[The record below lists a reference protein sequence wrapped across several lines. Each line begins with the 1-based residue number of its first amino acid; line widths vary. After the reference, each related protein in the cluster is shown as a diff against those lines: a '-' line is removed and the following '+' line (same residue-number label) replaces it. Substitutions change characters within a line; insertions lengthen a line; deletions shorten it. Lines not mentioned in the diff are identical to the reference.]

1 MGGATVAAQ
10 VLEEQNR
17 IAGLEELV
25 EEIERQVHAQAGR
38 KCVAAA
44 VHQRWKLGIGGP
56 CELVIRSGHGLS
68 LEHGNSGGS
77 IHVRFKLHG
86 ILYSEGGI
94 FLE

>member
-1 MGGATVAAQ
+1 
-10 VLEEQNR
+10 
-17 IAGLEELV
+17 
-25 EEIERQVHAQAGR
+25 
-38 KCVAAA
+38 

-68 LEHGNSGGS
+68 LEHRNSGGS
-77 IHVRFKLHG
+77 IPVRFKLDG